1 MVLHILSLFTPYT
14 LTQAIETHK
23 KATEGSTSDSESEPL
38 LSDKSIQH
46 PLFEITVHRKFEQ
59 VEMCEMFFNKWV
71 KYLYLIILTVY
82 TCLATWS
89 FSTVGGSAWAINIPF
104 NFSTVE
110 KCQYDD
116 FHHEVLPPEVPCR
129 NAYYICLSIFGVIVI
144 TLSLLD
150 LKEQAVVQM
159 FLGLFR
165 FLTVGAI
172 IIYSIARVIESR
184 SKCEVDAAQHLNSTT
199 YSVNDTHFPSLKD
212 FIVKFNGWSWTS
224 AIPVFT
230 YAFILHQGIPSL
242 THPVKQKKY
251 LRWLVVAM
259 FSTAGIC
266 YFSLGIV
273 VPLWFRADIQET
285 CTLNWVSERVI

>member
-1 MVLHILSLFTPYT
+1 
-14 LTQAIETHK
+14 
-23 KATEGSTSDSESEPL
+23 
-38 LSDKSIQH
+38 
-46 PLFEITVHRKFEQ
+46 
-59 VEMCEMFFNKWV
+59 MCEMFFNKWV
-71 KYLYLIILTVY
+71 KYLYLITLTVY

-104 NFSTVE
+104 NLSTVQR
-110 KCQYDD
+110 CMDD
-116 FHHEVLPPEVPCR
+116 AFHHEVLPSEMPCR
-129 NAYYICLSIFGVIVI
+129 YTYYICLSIFGVIVI
-144 TLSLLD
+144 PLSLLD
-150 LKEQAVVQM
+150 LKEHVVMQTL
-159 FLGLFR
+159 LGLFR

-172 IIYSIARVIESR
+172 IIYSIVRVIEAR
-184 SKCEVDAAQHLNSTT
+184 SKCEVDAAQYPNFSS
-199 YSVNDTHFPSLKD
+199 YFNDTHFPSLKD

-242 THPVKQKKY
+242 THPVKQKRY

-285 CTLNWVSERVI
+285 CTLNWVSEKVT

>member
-1 MVLHILSLFTPYT
+1 MTRALF
-14 LTQAIETHK
+14 
-23 KATEGSTSDSESEPL
+23 
-38 LSDKSIQH
+38 SDKAIHH
-46 PLFEITVHRKFEQ
+46 PNFVITVHRKFEQ
-59 VEMCEMFFNKWV
+59 VELCEMFFNKWV
-71 KYLYLIILTVY
+71 KYLYLITLTVY
-82 TCLATWS
+82 TLLATWS

-104 NFSTVE
+104 NFSTVQE
-110 KCQYDD
+110 CRDDD

-129 NAYYICLSIFGVIVI
+129 NAYYVCLTIFGVIVI

-159 FLGLFR
+159 FLGFLR

-172 IIYSIARVIESR
+172 IIYCIVRIIEAENKCDVDIA
-184 SKCEVDAAQHLNSTT
+184 HYGNSTP
-199 YSVNDTHFPSLKD
+199 SVGNITQPPSLKS
-212 FIVKFNGWSWTS
+212 FLVKFDFWSWTS

-230 YAFILHQGIPSL
+230 YAFIIHQGIPSL
-242 THPVKQKKY
+242 THPVKQKKH

-273 VPLWFRADIQET
+273 VPIWFRADIQET
-285 CTLNWVSERVI
+285 CTLNWVSWRYCDVIAM